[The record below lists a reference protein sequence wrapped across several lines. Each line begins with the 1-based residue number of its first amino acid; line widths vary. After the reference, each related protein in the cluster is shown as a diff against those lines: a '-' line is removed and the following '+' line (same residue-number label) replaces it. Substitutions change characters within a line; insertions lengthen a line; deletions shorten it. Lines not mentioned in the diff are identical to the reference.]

1 MTLVTVRGL
10 EKTYSSGS
18 ETIRVL
24 RGVDFD
30 LEEGEAVALMGP
42 SGVGKSTLL
51 HMLAGLDAPD
61 GGAIRINGN
70 DLAALRGNHLD
81 AFRRTTVGVV
91 YQFHFLLPEFTALE
105 NVMLPAIIAG
115 RGREARAAAA
125 RLLEEVGLSG
135 RVDHT
140 PARLSGGE
148 QQRVAIARALVNAPR
163 LLLADE
169 PTGNLDESTA
179 AQVFDLL
186 MDLRRSR
193 GLTFLMATHNPGLAA
208 SCTRTLRLKDG
219 KIG

>member
-1 MTLVTVRGL
+1 
-10 EKTYSSGS
+10 
-18 ETIRVL
+18 
-24 RGVDFD
+24 
-30 LEEGEAVALMGP
+30 
-42 SGVGKSTLL
+42 
-51 HMLAGLDAPD
+51 
-61 GGAIRINGN
+61 
-70 DLAALRGNHLD
+70 
-81 AFRRTTVGVV
+81 
-91 YQFHFLLPEFTALE
+91 
-105 NVMLPAIIAG
+105 
-115 RGREARAAAA
+115 
-125 RLLEEVGLSG
+125 
-135 RVDHT
+135 VDHT